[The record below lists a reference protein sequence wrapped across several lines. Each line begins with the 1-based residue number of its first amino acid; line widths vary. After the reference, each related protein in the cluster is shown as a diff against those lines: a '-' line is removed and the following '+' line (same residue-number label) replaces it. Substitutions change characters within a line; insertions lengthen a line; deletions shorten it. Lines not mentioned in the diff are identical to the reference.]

1 MNTKEFL
8 KAIDALVEQKG
19 IKKETILED
28 LKEALEKAWKKTNDP
43 YAEVR
48 VEIDEKK
55 GTIRMFRIKH
65 IVEEVEDD
73 AIEMELED
81 ALELDKKYKIGDE
94 VVEEIDPEELNR
106 MAARHAAQILRQKI
120 REAEKSVLYD
130 LYADKVGETM
140 AGIVERVEDNYLL
153 VNLGKGAA
161 LMPKSHMIP
170 NENYYVNQPVKVYLV
185 GVEKTNQGAQII
197 VSRSAPEFLKRL
209 FEQEI
214 HEIYDGTVEI
224 KSIARDPG
232 SRAKVSVLSRNPSV
246 DPTGACIGQK
256 GMRIQKISNQIMG
269 EKIDVVNYNENP
281 VLYIVEAL
289 KPAEI
294 YGINIDEEN
303 KKALAVVMDTELSL
317 AIGKKGQN
325 ARLAAKLTGYKI
337 DVKPLNEVKAQ
348 GLEFT
353 TISAVIAEI
362 NAKKVE
368 EEKAK
373 AVVETKKPVKEEKKE
388 EIYVS
393 PSINIEPVRV
403 SLSDLESS
411 LSSKPV
417 EQKQTKKKVEK
428 KVEEEKDD
436 IKARLKEAEE
446 KKMNYMPVYS
456 DEELEELEDE
466 DDYSSRYDEDID
478 YESYDK
484 YYDED

>member
-1 MNTKEFL
+1 MKTKEFL
-8 KAIDALVEQKG
+8 KAVDALVEQKG
-19 IKKETILED
+19 IKKETILND

-48 VEIDEKK
+48 VDIDEKK

-94 VVEEIDPEELNR
+94 VIEEIDPEELNR
-106 MAARHAAQILRQKI
+106 MAARHAAQILRQKL
-120 REAEKSVLYD
+120 REAEKTVLYD

-197 VSRSAPEFLKRL
+197 VSRTAPEFLKRL

-224 KSIARDPG
+224 VSIARDAG

-269 EKIDVVNYNENP
+269 EKIDVINYNENP
-281 VLYIVEAL
+281 ILYIVEAL

-337 DVKPLNEVKAQ
+337 DVKPLNEVKEL
-348 GLEFT
+348 GIEFK
-353 TISAVIAEI
+353 TISSIIAEI

-368 EEKAK
+368 EEK
-373 AVVETKKPVKEEKKE
+373 VVEEVKKPVKEEKVE

-393 PSINIEPVRV
+393 PSISIEPKRV
-403 SLSDLESS
+403 SLSDLENS

-417 EQKQTKKKVEK
+417 EQKVNKKKTEK

-456 DEELEELEDE
+456 DDELEELEDE
-466 DDYSSRYDEDID
+466 EDYSSKYDEDID

>member
-1 MNTKEFL
+1 MKTKEFL

-19 IKKETILED
+19 IKKETIFND

-48 VEIDEKK
+48 VDIDEKK

-94 VVEEIDPEELNR
+94 VIEEIDPEELNR
-106 MAARHAAQILRQKI
+106 MAARHAAQILRQKL
-120 REAEKSVLYD
+120 REAEKTVLYD

-170 NENYYVNQPVKVYLV
+170 NENYYVNQPIKVYLV

-197 VSRSAPEFLKRL
+197 VSRTAPEFLKRL

-224 KSIARDPG
+224 VSIARDAG

-269 EKIDVVNYNENP
+269 EKIDVINYNENP

-325 ARLAAKLTGYKI
+325 ARLAAKLTGYRI
-337 DVKPLNEVKAQ
+337 DVKPLNEVKEL
-348 GLEFT
+348 GIEFK
-353 TISAVIAEI
+353 TISSIIAEI
-362 NAKKVE
+362 NAKKEVE
-368 EEKAK
+368 EKV
-373 AVVETKKPVKEEKKE
+373 VVEEVKKPVKEEKVE

-393 PSINIEPVRV
+393 PSINIEPKRV
-403 SLSDLESS
+403 SLSDLENS

-417 EQKQTKKKVEK
+417 EQKVNKKKTEK

-456 DEELEELEDE
+456 DDELEELEDE
-466 DDYSSRYDEDID
+466 DDYSSKYDEDID